1 MPGFKD
7 TKPHDPQL
15 LARIA
20 RPRFLRAIPSL
31 VVLTTAMAWAA
42 SASAGGLEF
51 DGTSRGGAETRGR
64 AGSVQGVQAEA
75 LAGLNASAKARSTGK
90 SGMEGAGD

>member
-15 LARIA
+15 LVRIA

-42 SASAGGLEF
+42 SASASAGGLEF

-64 AGSVQGVQAEA
+64 AGLCHGRHRQ
-75 LAGLNASAKARSTGK
+75 
-90 SGMEGAGD
+90 

>member
-7 TKPHDPQL
+7 STPHDPQL

-42 SASAGGLEF
+42 AASAGGLEF
-51 DGTSRGGAETRGR
+51 DGAARSGAETRSR
-64 AGSVQGVQAEA
+64 TSSVQGAQADA
-75 LAGLNASAKARSTGK
+75 LAGLKASIQARNTGDIA
-90 SGMEGAGD
+90 MEAVDD